1 MRTKTALLVSYKF
14 KKEETMIEKEV
25 EVLQTDN
32 GIISIALQIY
42 ASFVQK
48 ELGDQR
54 LCDRAI
60 ELSYIFR
67 DMGDK

>member
-1 MRTKTALLVSYKF
+1 MS
-14 KKEETMIEKEV
+14 EKEV

-32 GIISIALQIY
+32 GIISVALQVY
-42 ASFVQK
+42 AGFVQK

-60 ELSYIFR
+60 ELSCIFR
-67 DMGDK
+67 DMGDKKYE

>member
-1 MRTKTALLVSYKF
+1 
-14 KKEETMIEKEV
+14 MIEKEV

-67 DMGDK
+67 DMGDKEKR

>member
-1 MRTKTALLVSYKF
+1 MS
-14 KKEETMIEKEV
+14 EEIMIEKEV
-25 EVLQTDN
+25 ELLQTDN
-32 GIISIALQIY
+32 GIISVALQIY
-42 ASFVQK
+42 AGVVQK

-67 DMGDK
+67 DMEDKEYEQRTI